1 MGFDEDEAEG
11 VTVRDCIS
19 QRKKKRKKKGA
30 AADVKKWKGGGGGLK
45 EIREKME

>member
-19 QRKKKRKKKGA
+19 QRKRKRKKKGA
-30 AADVKKWKGGGGGLK
+30 AADVKKWKGGGLK

>member
-19 QRKKKRKKKGA
+19 QRKKKKRKKKGA
-30 AADVKKWKGGGGGLK
+30 AADVKKWKGGGLK